1 MNFKRKS
8 LTKTNIH
15 NDELIFNKDGTI
27 FSAIFESVVSKLI
40 QFYIYQGF
48 DPDNLY
54 KVCVH
59 MLSKVFAKEDY
70 SLAKHYHARS
80 RGDVQPLEYET
91 LIKYNLT
98 NNAFESTRGN
108 FLGLDKTGKVILGY
122 KEGWIPKYPHQII
135 TLNNEKAWALETRET
150 YYDIRTDKDDSD

>member
-8 LTKTNIH
+8 LTEINIH
-15 NDELIFNKDGTI
+15 NDYILFNKDGTI

-40 QFYIYQGF
+40 QFYVYQGF

-59 MLSKVFAKEDY
+59 MLSKVFAKHDHD
-70 SLAKHYHARS
+70 LAKHYHARS
-80 RGDVQPLEYET
+80 VGDVQPLEYET
-91 LIKYNLT
+91 LIKYNVT
-98 NNAFESTRGN
+98 NNVFESTRGN

-122 KEGWIPKYPHQII
+122 KEGWIPKYPHHII

-150 YYDIRTDKDDSD
+150 YYDIRTDKDDSN